1 MSQQQPYAQDPHSAA
16 PATTLDAAYAGGP
29 LGAADHRVLESVPDY
44 ARAQAIVDQL
54 SDAGFPVE
62 HVRIVGTGLRT
73 VEQILGR
80 MTTGKAAGRGAVQGL
95 WFGLL
100 LGLLFSIFSPGFG
113 FLWILLIALG
123 LGALW
128 GAVFGATGHAATS
141 APCRPWTPP
150 RTRCRWRPPTS
161 IGPARPWAPARP
173 PRAPDPSAGGAGP
186 RRPVWTGPA
195 PRPGPEPSGP
205 HPSCC
210 AHDTP
215 SSSCAGGES

>member
-1 MSQQQPYAQDPHSAA
+1 MSQQQPYAQDPRSTV
-16 PATTLDAAYAGGP
+16 PATTADAAYAGGP
-29 LGAADHRVLESVPDY
+29 LGTADHRVLESVPDY

-73 VEQILGR
+73 VEQVLGR

-113 FLWILLIALG
+113 FLWILLISLG

-128 GAVFGATGHAATS
+128 GAVFGAIGHAATRGRRDFS
-141 APCRPWTPP
+141 SLQTLDAASYEVQVEAGHLDR
-150 RTRCRWRPPTS
+150 
-161 IGPARPWAPARP
+161 ARQTL
-173 PRAPDPSAGGAGP
+173 GAGP
-186 RRPVWTGPA
+186 AA
-195 PRPGPEPSGP
+195 PR
-205 HPSCC
+205 
-210 AHDTP
+210 A
-215 SSSCAGGES
+215 